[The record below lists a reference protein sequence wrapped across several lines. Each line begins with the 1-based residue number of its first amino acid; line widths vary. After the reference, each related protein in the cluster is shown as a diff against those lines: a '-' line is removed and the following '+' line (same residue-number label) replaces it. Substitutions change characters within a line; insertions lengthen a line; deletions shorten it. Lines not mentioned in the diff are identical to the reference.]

1 MLNILLCLTSTALL
15 NAALFYAKT
24 LLMIVG
30 IILKAAL
37 YTITALIAFA
47 ANSLLCRMALA
58 DGAIDAWNFTA
69 IRLLSGAAC
78 LGLIMMA
85 QAHYL
90 RRNSLKRTNL
100 KQNSLKRTALKQTGN
115 LDPAVL
121 TDKGDWLSA
130 ISLVVYALCFSVA
143 YQALDTGTGALI
155 LFAVVQLTMIG
166 WGIYNKEPL
175 NRIQWLALL
184 IALIGFIYLMLPS
197 AATPSLSGALMMAIS
212 GAAWGI
218 YSIRGKT
225 CVSPLRTTGFNFLRS
240 LVAVPILA
248 LIGMSYL
255 STISMTGVMLA
266 VASGTIASG
275 IGYSMWYVAMPLLKT
290 TQSAVVQLCV
300 PVLAAI
306 MGVVFLSEQLT
317 LEFIIASSV
326 ILGAVLVFVLNKK

>member
-1 MLNILLCLTSTALL
+1 M
-15 NAALFYAKT
+15 
-24 LLMIVG
+24 
-30 IILKAAL
+30 KAAL

-90 RRNSLKRTNL
+90 RRNSLKRT
-100 KQNSLKRTALKQTGN
+100 SLKRTDLKRTDLKQTGN

-266 VASGTIASG
+266 VASGAIASG

-300 PVLAAI
+300 PVLAAL

-326 ILGAVLVFVLNKK
+326 ILSAVLVFVLNKK

>member
-1 MLNILLCLTSTALL
+1 M
-15 NAALFYAKT
+15 
-24 LLMIVG
+24 
-30 IILKAAL
+30 KAAL
-37 YTITALIAFA
+37 YTIIALIAFA

-58 DGAIDAWNFTA
+58 DGAIDAWNFSA

-78 LGLIMMA
+78 LGLIMLL
-85 QAHYL
+85 QAHFL
-90 RRNSLKRTNL
+90 KRNALKRKLLKRTRL
-100 KQNSLKRTALKQTGN
+100 KQSSLKQTALQQTGSV
-115 LDPAVL
+115 DKTVL
-121 TDKGDWLSA
+121 KEKGDWLSA
-130 ISLVVYALCFSVA
+130 ISLVIYAICFSVA

-155 LFAVVQLTMIG
+155 LFSAVQLTMIG
-166 WGIYNKEPL
+166 WGIYNKERL
-175 NRIQWLALL
+175 NGVQWTALL

-197 AATPSLSGALMMAIS
+197 AAMPSLSGALIMAIS
-212 GAAWGI
+212 GIAWGI

-255 STISMTGVMLA
+255 STISMTGVILA
-266 VASGTIASG
+266 TVSGAIASG
-275 IGYSMWYVAMPLLKT
+275 IGYSIWYVAMPLLKT
-290 TQSAVVQLCV
+290 TQSAVMQLCV

-326 ILGAVLVFVLNKK
+326 ILGAVLIFILNKNRPKKMV

>member
-1 MLNILLCLTSTALL
+1 M
-15 NAALFYAKT
+15 
-24 LLMIVG
+24 
-30 IILKAAL
+30 KAAL
-37 YTITALIAFA
+37 YTIIALIAFA

-58 DGAIDAWNFTA
+58 EGAIDAWNFTA

-78 LGLIMMA
+78 LGLIMLL
-85 QAHYL
+85 QA
-90 RRNSLKRTNL
+90 NFLKRTRL
-100 KQNSLKRTALKQTGN
+100 KQSSLKQTALQQTGSVDKN
-115 LDPAVL
+115 VL
-121 TDKGDWLSA
+121 KEKGDWLSA
-130 ISLVVYALCFSVA
+130 ISLVIYAICFSVA

-155 LFAVVQLTMIG
+155 LFSAVQLTMIG
-166 WGIYNKEPL
+166 WGIYNKERL
-175 NRIQWLALL
+175 NGVQWTALL

-197 AATPSLSGALMMAIS
+197 AAMPSLSGALIMAIS

-225 CVSPLRTTGFNFLRS
+225 CISPLRTTGFNFLRS

-255 STISMTGVMLA
+255 STISMTGVILA
-266 VASGTIASG
+266 TVSGAIASG
-275 IGYSMWYVAMPLLKT
+275 IGYSIWYVAMPLLKT
-290 TQSAVVQLCV
+290 TQSAVIQLCV

-326 ILGAVLVFVLNKK
+326 ILGAVLVFTLNKDQPKKNGLIADI